1 MLDTEYL
8 HGKRVLITNTITKDA
23 QARKHRKK
31 RINKKW
37 LKRYGYKAVPDD
49 TKVVA
54 TNDTIF
60 MTKRCF
66 QRLKKKIDSR
76 DGGFQKCYEE
86 LTRNGGREDVLDCSF
101 SDFSNHVYS
110 FPR

>member
-1 MLDTEYL
+1 MFEVEYL
-8 HGKRVLITNTITKDA
+8 YGKRIIITNMITKDV

-49 TKVVA
+49 TKVYA
-54 TNDTIF
+54 TNDAIF

-66 QRLKKKIDSR
+66 RRLKKKIKSGDNS
-76 DGGFQKCYEE
+76 FQKRYKEFN
-86 LTRNGGREDVLDCSF
+86 RKRG
-101 SDFSNHVYS
+101 
-110 FPR
+110 